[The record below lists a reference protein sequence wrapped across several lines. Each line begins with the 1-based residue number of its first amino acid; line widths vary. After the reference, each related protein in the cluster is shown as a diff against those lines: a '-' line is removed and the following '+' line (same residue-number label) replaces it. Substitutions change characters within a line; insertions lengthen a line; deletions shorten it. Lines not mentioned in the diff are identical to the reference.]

1 MKYIVT
7 MVAGEFV
14 DARSDNEEKPKA
26 GIEKSTSHD
35 FPCIWLEDEWRVQIV
50 KAGKTRCDRNIIVED
65 LVHKRQRRF
74 KYADGSLTLN
84 AAMSLEQR
92 VEFAKVDPA
101 ALMETR
107 FGITKV
113 IVGDPREN
121 AAYSIGYRQHQQ
133 MMLAGMITSAHG
145 EAVYVYN
152 GWEIEGF
159 TINRTAEVIEDYL
172 EDSDIAFLPPETVE
186 WRVDCTCYLDD
197 HRDPVFEATLVI
209 PEGYNVFL
217 LTPQL
222 DQVLEEIGFGRF
234 DDCLKDAYDLLM
246 DRIRETS
253 EVH

>member
-1 MKYIVT
+1 MKYTVV
-7 MVAGEFV
+7 MAAGNFVA
-14 DARSDNEEKPKA
+14 ARSDNEERPKI
-26 GIEKSTSHD
+26 GIETSVTSD
-35 FPCIWLEDEWRVQIV
+35 DPWVRLGNEWKVRI
-50 KAGKTRCDRNIIVED
+50 TPINNECNIIVED
-65 LVHKRQRRF
+65 LFNRRQKRFR
-74 KYADGSLTLN
+74 YADGTLTLN
-84 AAMSLEQR
+84 AAMPLEQR

-145 EAVYVYN
+145 EAVYAYN

-172 EDSDIAFLPPETVE
+172 EDSDIAFQPPETAE

-209 PEGYNVFL
+209 PEGCNIFL

-222 DQVLEEIGFGRF
+222 DKVLEEIGFGRF

-253 EVH
+253 EVY